1 MLASFMSG
9 TRGLLRSCGALALA
23 VVLAACAKPA
33 IVEFQLGDPV
43 RRPAP
48 SPIED
53 YRGAVEAIAAVISR
67 DLGIPL
73 PHRVSLYLYPTPWAF
88 GHGLEADGGL
98 SSAGAA
104 AMSGYATAVTTPGR
118 VLVNTA
124 DLTDMSWPKRV
135 EILAHELTH
144 IAQRHLAGGRSM
156 QWLREGFA
164 EWVTAEVV
172 ARLGLETR
180 DVRFAKARGRV
191 RWVKD
196 AGDLPELKHL
206 VTAGEWNLVQAK
218 PAGAASYDLALLAT
232 ALLIRDAGLPALVEY
247 FRLAG
252 EPVGATGPFHQAF
265 GVSLKEFEARCD
277 AYLQE
282 ILR

>member
-1 MLASFMSG
+1 MQWRAWC
-9 TRGLLRSCGALALA
+9 RVLA
-23 VVLAACAKPA
+23 VVLIVSLLASCASTKVPPIGAGNEPFKLAAD
-33 IVEFQLGDPV
+33 ERDLWQLASKEEEKLQKRGKLYDDPMLEEYLSTIGDRLAPPEVKQAEPV
-43 RRPAP
+43 RLRFFVFRDPTLNAFALP
-48 SPIED
+48 NGHI
-53 YRGAVEAIAAVISR
+53 YLHTGLISR
-67 DLGIPL
+67 
-73 PHRVSLYLYPTPWAF
+73 VEN
-88 GHGLEADGGL
+88 EAQL
-98 SSAGAA
+98 S
-104 AMSGYATAVTTPGR
+104 T
-118 VLVNTA
+118 
-124 DLTDMSWPKRV
+124 
-135 EILAHELTH
+135 IIAHELTH
-144 IAQRHLAGGRSM
+144 AAQRHLAEGRRGWSM

-164 EWVTAEVV
+164 EWVAAEVV
-172 ARLGLETR
+172 ARLGLEMR

-196 AGDLPELKHL
+196 AGDLPELKQL

-218 PAGAASYDLALLAT
+218 PEGAASYDFDFLAT
-232 ALLIRDAGLPALVEY
+232 DLLIRDAGLPAVVEY